1 MVIVAAGTLL
11 VLLAIAM
18 WLPVPYIKLSPGPT
32 FNVIGEAEGK
42 PMISIS
48 GTQTYPVNGNL
59 DMTTVYESGGPNGK
73 LTFVD
78 AIASWMNPSDAVV
91 PRELLFPDEVS
102 SAEVAQRNAML
113 FSTSQSAAIAAA
125 MDYLGK
131 PVHSTPV
138 VSAVYSDTPAEGI
151 LEAKDEVVSLDGE
164 TITDAAQVDRKST
177 RLNSSHSQQSR
188 MPSSA

>member
-1 MVIVAAGTLL
+1 MVIAAAGPAYARHGARFL
-11 VLLAIAM
+11 VR
-18 WLPVPYIKLSPGPT
+18 GGE
-32 FNVIGEAEGK
+32 IGEAEGK

-48 GTQTYPVNGNL
+48 GTETYPVNGNL

-113 FSTSQSAAIAAA
+113 Q
-125 MDYLGK
+125 DY
-131 PVHSTPV
+131 SW
-138 VSAVYSDTPAEGI
+138 
-151 LEAKDEVVSLDGE
+151 
-164 TITDAAQVDRKST
+164 DRQAGFYEKLFE
-177 RLNSSHSQQSR
+177 RLR
-188 MPSSA
+188 T